1 MKTSGDDVE
10 SECSAVAGP
19 VLAGKVL
26 PEANAVQIFET
37 QGVTRFETV

>member
-1 MKTSGDDVE
+1 MKTLGDDVE

-19 VLAGKVL
+19 VLAGKVP
-26 PEANAVQIFET
+26 PEATAVQIFET